1 MCGLN
6 LAIFFSEQW
15 LGKRNNL
22 TYVKSGVTRITFKVP
37 YLWQGAGLSALGLI
51 LTAVWIAALCKHQ
64 GKGKLTD
71 SREIL
76 EELEL
81 IEIDEDI

>member
-1 MCGLN
+1 M
-6 LAIFFSEQW
+6 
-15 LGKRNNL
+15 
-22 TYVKSGVTRITFKVP
+22 P
-37 YLWQGAGLSALGLI
+37 YLWQGAGLSVLGLV

-71 SREIL
+71 SKEIL

>member
-1 MCGLN
+1 M
-6 LAIFFSEQW
+6 
-15 LGKRNNL
+15 
-22 TYVKSGVTRITFKVP
+22 
-37 YLWQGAGLSALGLI
+37 LGLV

-71 SREIL
+71 GKEIL